1 MSIKP
6 IVPVDVIRDEDG
18 WFSHPQYFTEPEW
31 EGVDCMTQAEF
42 DKYIAERGIETAT
55 TSLEGDDYEAHER
68 YCDDGQVD
76 CSGWEPS
83 RPAGE
88 GWFVLSIHDTED
100 GPICV
105 WGRALNAITAARQG
119 VQP

>member
-6 IVPVDVIRDEDG
+6 IEAVEVIRDEDG

-31 EGVDCMTQAEF
+31 DDVDTFTREEF
-42 DKYIAERGIETAT
+42 DKYCTERGLETAVT
-55 TSLEGDDYEAHER
+55 DMESDDFDMHDR
-68 YCDDGQVD
+68 YCEEGQVD
-76 CSGWEPS
+76 CSAWEPS

-100 GPICV
+100 GPVCV
-105 WGRALNAITAARQG
+105 WGRRLQSEPQEQ
-119 VQP
+119 QP

>member
-1 MSIKP
+1 MSIKA
-6 IVPVDVIRDEDG
+6 IEPVEVIRDEDG
-18 WFSHPQYFTEPEW
+18 WFTHPQYFTEPEW
-31 EGVDCMTQAEF
+31 EDPEGMAQEQF
-42 DKYIAERGIETAT
+42 NKYISERGIETAT
-55 TSLEGDDYEAHER
+55 TSLECDDADANER
-68 YCDDGQVD
+68 YCEDGQVD

-83 RPAGE
+83 KPSGD

-119 VQP
+119 VQL